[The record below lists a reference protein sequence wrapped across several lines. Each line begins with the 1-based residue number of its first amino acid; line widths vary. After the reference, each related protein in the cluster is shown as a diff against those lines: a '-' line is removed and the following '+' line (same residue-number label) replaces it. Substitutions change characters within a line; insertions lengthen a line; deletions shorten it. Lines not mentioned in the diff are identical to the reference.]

1 MLSVDLNVAF
11 AADLSGRWCPVES
24 GENGCLCC
32 CRFRGG
38 FCGRWCPVESGENG
52 CLNADASA
60 AACVDADVLLE

>member
-11 AADLSGRWCPVES
+11 AADLS
-24 GENGCLCC
+24 
-32 CRFRGG
+32 
-38 FCGRWCPVESGENG
+38 GRWCPVESGENG